1 MPAIRGSQ
9 SKKKTRRHT
18 RDIDE
23 VSADIQSERHLTA
36 YQSTKHPEDL
46 PALGAYYCVECA
58 KWFESEYNMEGHR
71 KGKGHKRR
79 VKQIKE
85 GAVSQREAEEAVG
98 LGVDNGV
105 REKKGESEKMMVDE
119 GAVVEGT

>member
-23 VSADIQSERHLTA
+23 ISEDLKSPRHLTR

-46 PALGAYYCVECA
+46 PALGAHYCTECA
-58 KWFESEYNMEGHR
+58 KWFESEFNMISHK
-71 KGKGHKRR
+71 KGKGHKRQL
-79 VKQIKE
+79 KQIKQ
-85 GAVSQREAEEAVG
+85 GAHTQREAEEAAG
-98 LGVDNGV
+98 LRVDNGI
-105 REKKGESEKMMVDE
+105 REKKSVDE
-119 GAVVEGT
+119 EMVVDEQVGETT